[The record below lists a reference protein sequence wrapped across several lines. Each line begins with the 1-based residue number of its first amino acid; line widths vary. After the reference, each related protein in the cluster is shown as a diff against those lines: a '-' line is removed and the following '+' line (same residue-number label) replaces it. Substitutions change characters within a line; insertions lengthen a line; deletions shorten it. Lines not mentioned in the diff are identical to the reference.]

1 MTPVESTGGVRAFGH
16 ESTSC
21 TDAGARYVYGVIE
34 VDVEPPPVCKGLDG
48 SNVYLIIHANLGAIV
63 HDCQPRAYSSDELG
77 LVKDWVEA
85 HNRVL
90 DTFMQRYTVVPYT
103 FNTII
108 HDKGSG
114 DPEAV
119 VREWLAKEAS
129 VLGTHIERLR
139 GKAEY
144 GTQILWDSAKA
155 IEWLAETDPEVQQ
168 AKKQVEISAPG
179 AAYMYREK
187 LQRILRSKMETAAAT
202 FSAQVMS
209 EVRGSCC
216 DIRVEKN
223 KRPEGGLIM
232 IANWSCLVR
241 ADQVEPLGEVLD
253 RVAAK
258 PGFQVRYTGPWP
270 AYSFVG

>member
-1 MTPVESTGGVRAFGH
+1 MTPVEPGGASSFGPESTGNMVA
-16 ESTSC
+16 SAC
-21 TDAGARYVYGVIE
+21 YVYGVVE
-34 VDVEPPPVCKGLDG
+34 VGVEPPPVCEGLGG
-48 SNVYLIIHANLGAIV
+48 SPVFLITQANLGAIV
-63 HDCQPRAYSSDELG
+63 HDCRPRAYSSDDLG

-90 DTFMQRYTVVPYT
+90 DTFMQRYTVVPHT

-114 DPEAV
+114 EPEAV
-119 VREWLAKEAS
+119 VREWLAREAS
-129 VLGTHIERLR
+129 VLRTHIERLR

-144 GTQILWDSAKA
+144 GIQILWDSAKA
-155 IEWLAETDPEVQQ
+155 IEWLAETDVEVQQ
-168 AKKQVEISAPG
+168 AKKQVETSSPG

-202 FSAQVMS
+202 VCAQIIS
-209 EVRGSCC
+209 EVRESCC

-223 KRPEGGLIM
+223 KRPESGLIM

-253 RVAAK
+253 RAAAK